1 VSPSRS
7 SGVTSAVIAAVLIG
21 AGMAAAVTAGLGYLT
36 RFSMF
41 DALYG
46 EIDTSL
52 YLRITGVTSFE
63 KAAILLGLAA
73 ALIGVVVAITRAV
86 ALRRPRAREAGRGG
100 DRRE

>member
-1 VSPSRS
+1 MSPSRS
-7 SGVTSAVIAAVLIG
+7 SGVTSAVIASVLIG

-52 YLRITGVTSFE
+52 YLRITGVTPFE
-63 KAAILLGLAA
+63 MTAILLGLAA
-73 ALIGVVVAITRAV
+73 ALIGLVVAVTRIV
-86 ALRRPRAREAGRGG
+86 ALRRPRAREAGRGD
-100 DRRE
+100 DRPE

>member
-1 VSPSRS
+1 M
-7 SGVTSAVIAAVLIG
+7 TSAVIPAVLIA
-21 AGMAAAVTAGLGYLT
+21 AGMTAAVTAGLGYLT

-52 YLRITGVTSFE
+52 YLRITAMTSVE
-63 KAAILLGLAA
+63 MTAILLGLAS
-73 ALIGVVVAITRAV
+73 ALIGLVVAVTRAV
-86 ALRRPRAREAGRGG
+86 GLRRPRARQARRGG

>member
-1 VSPSRS
+1 MSPSRS
-7 SGVTSAVIAAVLIG
+7 SGVTAAVVASVLIG

-63 KAAILLGLAA
+63 TAAILLGLAA
-73 ALIGVVVAITRAV
+73 ALIGLVVAVTRIV
-86 ALRRPRAREAGRGG
+86 ALRRPRPREAGGGG

>member
-7 SGVTSAVIAAVLIG
+7 SAVVSALLVG

-46 EIDTSL
+46 ETDTSL
-52 YLRITGVTSFE
+52 YLRITGMTSFE
-63 KAAILLGLAA
+63 KAAILCGLAA
-73 ALIGVVVAITRAV
+73 ALVGVILAVARFV

-100 DRRE
+100 DRLE